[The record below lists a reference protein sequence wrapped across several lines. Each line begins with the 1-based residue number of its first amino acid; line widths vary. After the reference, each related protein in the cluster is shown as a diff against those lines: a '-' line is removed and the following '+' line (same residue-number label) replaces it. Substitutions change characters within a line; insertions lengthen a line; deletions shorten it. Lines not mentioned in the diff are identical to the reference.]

1 MWPQRC
7 FQALSNLRPSSPRGR
22 AAFFRQRRRHQK
34 FRTWRCICLRPLPGA
49 QMALSGKT
57 KHDPTWHASGF
68 LPSSGASAPA
78 VACAWHVLCRIMPP
92 NRSGSRRHPACRA
105 CSGAESQGSATPG
118 LCFRFRHK
126 KPTNRLAV
134 FSEQRGHGK
143 CKAARETRSD
153 FSTQSEKSIPATGLS
168 VT

>member
-57 KHDPTWHASGF
+57 KHDPNWHASGF

-126 KPTNRLAV
+126 NQRIDLQSSLNNEAMANARLLEKRGPI
-134 FSEQRGHGK
+134 FQRNQ
-143 CKAARETRSD
+143 RSRYLRR
-153 FSTQSEKSIPATGLS
+153 A
-168 VT
+168 